1 MQATI
6 TTLAHIEQMSLGLF
20 KMVSNEYQRGDILS
34 KFDAGDE
41 IWTHDL
47 SRLDFSS
54 SQSDDLSLA

>member
-41 IWTHDL
+41 I
-47 SRLDFSS
+47 
-54 SQSDDLSLA
+54 